1 LDQFNRTMKLI
12 DEELANLDAIE
23 LRNNIPSTS
32 VQAAKASLFNLKER
46 MEEDAEIGKQILS
59 AV

>member
-1 LDQFNRTMKLI
+1 MKLI

-32 VQAAKASLFNLKER
+32 VSAAKTALIDLKTR
-46 MEEDAEIGKQILS
+46 MEDDREIGEQILS